1 MTFAKR
7 LGFYGFGFTI
17 GIILL
22 LFFLNQKNSG
32 CDYMPN
38 ARILKLI
45 RNKPLIFSDKALG
58 VMKTFEIDSL
68 DIKKILIDGE
78 VDFSKSITRQ
88 KPCRYYWID
97 GKANKL
103 AVALYIESC
112 DSLAT
117 LIRLE
122 LNLKK

>member
-7 LGFYGFGFTI
+7 LGFYGFGFTL

-45 RNKPLIFSDKALG
+45 RNKPLIYSDKALEA
-58 VMKTFEIDSL
+58 MKNLKIDSL
-68 DIKKILIDGE
+68 AVNKILIDGE

-88 KPCRYYWID
+88 KPCRYYWIE
-97 GKANKL
+97 GKSHNQE
-103 AVALYIESC
+103 VVLYIKSC

-117 LIRLE
+117 IERVE
-122 LNLKK
+122 STIKK

>member
-1 MTFAKR
+1 MTFGKR

-45 RNKPLIFSDKALG
+45 RNKPLNYSDKALEA
-58 VMKTFEIDSL
+58 MKTLKIDSL
-68 DIKKILIDGE
+68 DINKILIDGE

-97 GKANKL
+97 GKAHNL
-103 AVALYIESC
+103 EVALYIESC
-112 DSLAT
+112 DSLAS
-117 LIRLE
+117 IERVE
-122 LNLKK
+122 LSVKK